1 MAGEDTN
8 TPPPRWRRRS
18 STHLFSI
25 VPLFSATFFPFLV
38 FFFSGFHSFTENKR
52 RAQAGPTLLAWIRG
66 LDTNLEVR
74 PVGGHAGPVG
84 VPPPAEVLLLVD
96 GRQRVAQLL
105 VNGPHAKG
113 TDPEGTTEL
122 LSRCSSSYPRGRDA
136 LEETRRQTAL
146 NRLKVHRAIDFSVV
160 SCEHGQSDRAET
172 INLRE
177 NPSRLFRPGAPFPTK
192 GAESMEEL
200 TSRCW

>member
-1 MAGEDTN
+1 MH
-8 TPPPRWRRRS
+8 RRRRRWS

-25 VPLFSATFFPFLV
+25 VPLFSATFLPFLF
-38 FFFSGFHSFTENKR
+38 FFFSGFHSFTENKSQ
-52 RAQAGPTLLAWIRG
+52 AQVGPALLTWIRG

-113 TDPEGTTEL
+113 TNPEGTTEL
-122 LSRCSSSYPRGRDA
+122 LSRCSSSYPRGRDT
-136 LEETRRQTAL
+136 LEETPNST
-146 NRLKVHRAIDFSVV
+146 
-160 SCEHGQSDRAET
+160 
-172 INLRE
+172 
-177 NPSRLFRPGAPFPTK
+177 
-192 GAESMEEL
+192 
-200 TSRCW
+200 

>member
-1 MAGEDTN
+1 MRTQ
-8 TPPPRWRRRS
+8 TRPPPGGEGGALLTS
-18 STHLFSI
+18 SLSFLYSP
-25 VPLFSATFFPFLV
+25 PLSSLSWSSSSRASTPSQKTKVWL
-38 FFFSGFHSFTENKR
+38 KR
-52 RAQAGPTLLAWIRG
+52 VRLLAWIRG

-177 NPSRLFRPGAPFPTK
+177 NPSRLFRPGAPFPAK

>member
-1 MAGEDTN
+1 M
-8 TPPPRWRRRS
+8 RRRRRGRS

-25 VPLFSATFFPFLV
+25 VPLFSAAFFPFLF
-38 FFFSGFHSFTENKR
+38 FFFSGFHSFTENKSQ
-52 RAQAGPTLLAWIRG
+52 AQAGPALLAGTGG

-105 VNGPHAKG
+105 VNGPHAEG
-113 TDPEGTTEL
+113 SDPEGTTEL
-122 LSRCSSSYPRGRDA
+122 LPRCSSSYPRGRDA

-146 NRLKVHRAIDFSVV
+146 NRLKVRRAIDFSVV
-160 SCEHGQSDRAET
+160 SCEHGRAT
-172 INLRE
+172 
-177 NPSRLFRPGAPFPTK
+177 AQK
-192 GAESMEEL
+192 Q
-200 TSRCW
+200 